1 MDSKPDIFALAVC
14 LQYTT
19 TTATKNPKN
28 WHFFKETAKSMSI
41 FVFFFINRAFQ
52 TVGRAVE
59 WKKKLS
65 KCFRGNFAPIYPN
78 ISLVHLFSISKA
90 QCAYKEKTGGLYW
103 KKFPP
108 PGSRRTATLL
118 VVLQYGLHM
127 SEFICW
133 YKLLPINLYKAKGF
147 PVSPKNL
154 LPRLPSVSAYN
165 TIHTHALLASEK
177 SAIKRSYIVYFI
189 GYILLRGAV

>member
-1 MDSKPDIFALAVC
+1 MSTFVC
-14 LQYTT
+14 
-19 TTATKNPKN
+19 
-28 WHFFKETAKSMSI
+28 FFYKQSI
-41 FVFFFINRAFQ
+41 P
-52 TVGRAVE
+52 E
-59 WKKKLS
+59 WRTCSRVKKKLS
-65 KCFRGNFAPIYPN
+65 KCFRGNFAPIYTN

-165 TIHTHALLASEK
+165 TIHTHALLASKK
-177 SAIKRSYIVYFI
+177 SAIKRSYIIYCLLHRLHFFKRCSLKNSQKMLIRFIYFA
-189 GYILLRGAV
+189 LFFHS

>member
-1 MDSKPDIFALAVC
+1 
-14 LQYTT
+14 
-19 TTATKNPKN
+19 
-28 WHFFKETAKSMSI
+28 MST
-41 FVFFFINRAFQ
+41 FVYFFINRAFQ
-52 TVGRAVE
+52 TVGRIVE
-59 WKKKLS
+59 WKKNYQNVFEVILQL
-65 KCFRGNFAPIYPN
+65 GIYTN

-90 QCAYKEKTGGLYW
+90 QCAYKAKTGGLYW

>member
-1 MDSKPDIFALAVC
+1 MDLKPDIFALAVC

-19 TTATKNPKN
+19 TATRNPKN
-28 WHFFKETAKSMSI
+28 WHFFKETAKSMST
-41 FVFFFINRAFQ
+41 FVYFFINRAFQ
-52 TVGRAVE
+52 TVGRVVE
-59 WKKKLS
+59 WKKIIKM
-65 KCFRGNFAPIYPN
+65 F
-78 ISLVHLFSISKA
+78 SLVHLFSISKA

-118 VVLQYGLHM
+118 VLQYGLHM